1 MQILDMAPS
10 PIFIEIRDT
19 GAIIFQTAGPSKFRP
34 AGASSGKGHPNAFC
48 EWRFEG
54 MLGTHRRPF
63 YATSEYIFYIDTKH
77 WGRLDS
83 NCREL
88 QPSKS
93 IPNIFPAL
101 TGKMFGDE
109 SKELL
114 AERLL

>member
-10 PIFIEIRDT
+10 PIFINYATPVPLSSKPPVQANSDLP
-19 GAIIFQTAGPSKFRP
+19 GATSD
-34 AGASSGKGHPNAFC
+34 KGDPNAFC
-48 EWRFEG
+48 ERRFEG
-54 MLGTHRRPF
+54 LLGTHRRPF
-63 YATSEYIFYIDTKH
+63 YATSEYMFYIDTKH

-93 IPNIFPAL
+93 IPIIFPAL
-101 TGKMFGDE
+101 TGKMFGDD